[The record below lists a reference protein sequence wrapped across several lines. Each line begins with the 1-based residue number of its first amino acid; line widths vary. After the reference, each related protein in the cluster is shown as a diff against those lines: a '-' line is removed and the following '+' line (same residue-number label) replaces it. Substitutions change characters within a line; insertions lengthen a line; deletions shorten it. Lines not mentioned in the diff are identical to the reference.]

1 VHPRFRTPHVAI
13 VASAAVALAIGLA
26 GSFAAAAALSAIAR
40 LVLYAVTCA
49 ALVALRRQGDAPPAG
64 FALPA
69 GPLVAVAGIATT
81 GWLLATRSV
90 AQAWGVGAIVLAGL
104 AVWGAARV
112 RKSHPGGA

>member
-49 ALVALRRQGDAPPAG
+49 ALVALRRPGRRAGGGVRAAGGALDRPGGDRHHRGAA
-64 FALPA
+64 
-69 GPLVAVAGIATT
+69 
-81 GWLLATRSV
+81 RD
-90 AQAWGVGAIVLAGL
+90 AQPRQSWGVGAIVLSGLGVWAVARARRAG
-104 AVWGAARV
+104 A
-112 RKSHPGGA
+112 